1 MATSSYSN
9 LFGTTGSGQ
18 QGSQAGIGTLF
29 GQQPRQRR
37 SAYGQFGQQGQQPQQ
52 TFAQMQQQGMA
63 RPAPQAPQG
72 QPFQQFGGSE
82 QAQQARTGMLSQLQQ
97 QLAQPTR
104 FDTQAFQQ
112 IRGAQAANL
121 QAEYGAEQKRLD
133 EELARR
139 GLSASSIGG
148 GRMGDLAGQQA
159 RALSS
164 LDAQLLQQAAQ
175 TQAQDRL
182 AAMQAAGQFAEL
194 AGSQDLAQFEANR
207 VAQAAE
213 FAQGLQG
220 AQFQQG
226 QMEFGQQQAL
236 AAAQAQQSGQQSQ
249 MELALRRQLGLGE
262 LGLGERRQTAQEQQ
276 FAEQLGF
283 SREQFQQQ
291 TADTAAERTLRET
304 MQTRELTAAE
314 TQQLNEIEA
323 RKTLQAEQLGLQE
336 RLAQAEMTGVVSML
350 DANGK
355 PVQVSTI
362 AAQRLGQEGVALL
375 MQQAAQMSQQT
386 GTVYEIGADGK
397 LAQKTVTDDKG
408 NKVPVRTD
416 SVLARLSQEE
426 LQKAELTGQI
436 MQNGAMVDT
445 LAAQRF
451 NQDQLNQLTDQALR
465 QSQLTGVMYKVGADG
480 KVTQELVKDAQ
491 GRDVPISTEQRRAQQ
506 MQEQTQARQLAS
518 QQAEALSR
526 QSGLSYIVGDDGKVT
541 ADMDTTKSPPIQRT
555 TIEAQQLVQQKAMQE
570 TQLNQQRELALIEAG
585 GSIPMMGADGKQ
597 MTDAQGNPM
606 FRETVQARQVR
617 QQYEN
622 QLAELRGYF
631 EQPGV
636 DKDGKPITVKIDT
649 MAARQLSQQ
658 DRQSLA
664 AQALERSQLTGFMY
678 KVGADGQIVQEFT
691 PAPDNK
697 PLTTA
702 QAQQASLDREL
713 RRQLGIAEYGGVI
726 GGQQTLQAQQQQQ
739 QLLIQLAS
747 VLAGS
752 SSGIPADLL
761 EKLKG
766 LFGLSSTTTNNQQTT
781 DTKDW
786 LGGGGGGG
794 GGSDE
799 VTGPINQS

>member
-121 QAEYGAEQKRLD
+121 QAEYGAEQSRLN

-236 AAAQAQQSGQQSQ
+236 AAAQAQQSGQQNQ
-249 MELALRRQLGLGE
+249 MELELRRQLGLGE
-262 LGLGERRQTAQEQQ
+262 LTGQIGDKQTLAAQQLAQRQTEFGSQQ
-276 FAEQLGF
+276 ARADAEAR
-283 SREQFQQQ
+283 SQQ
-291 TADTAAERTLRET
+291 TGLAFRVNERGEVVADTDPVTGEQRT
-304 MQTRELTAAE
+304 
-314 TQQLNEIEA
+314 
-323 RKTLQAEQLGLQE
+323 TLQARQLGLQE
-336 RLAQAEMTGVVSML
+336 RLGMAELTGTMSMV
-350 DANGK
+350 G
-355 PVQVSTI
+355 PGGQTMQVSTL
-362 AAQRLGQEGVALL
+362 AAQRLGQEGMALK
-375 MQQAAQMSQQT
+375 MQQAAQLSQQT
-386 GTVYEIGADGK
+386 GQVYEIN
-397 LAQKTVTDDKG
+397 AQGDVVPKTIG
-408 NKVPVRTD
+408 GQPVRTE
-416 SVLARLSQEE
+416 SALARLSQEE

-436 MQNGAMVDT
+436 MQNGAMVST
-445 LAAQRF
+445 IAAQRLS
-451 NQDQLNQLTDQALR
+451 QDQLNQLTDQALR
-465 QSQLTGVMYKVGADG
+465 QSQLTGVMYKVGDDG
-480 KVTQELVKDAQ
+480 RIVQDMVNGQPVT
-491 GRDVPISTEQRRAQQ
+491 TEQRRAQQ
-506 MQEQTQARQLAS
+506 EQELTQARQLAA

-526 QSGLSYIVGDDGKVT
+526 QSGLSYKIGDDGKVT
-541 ADMDTTKSPPIQRT
+541 ADIDPATNKQRT
-555 TIEAQQLVQQKAMQE
+555 TVEAQQLAQQKAMQE
-570 TQLNQQRELALIEAG
+570 TQLAQQRELALAEMG
-585 GSIPMMGADGKQ
+585 GSVPVMDPATGRQ
-597 MTDAQGNPM
+597 QVDAQGNPV

-617 QQYEN
+617 QQYDN

-631 EQPGV
+631 EVPGPN
-636 DKDGKPITVKIDT
+636 GTMVKIDT
-649 MAARQLSQQ
+649 VAARQLSQQ
-658 DRQSLA
+658 DRQNLA

-678 KVGADGQIVQEFT
+678 KVGSDGQIVQEFT
-691 PAPDNK
+691 PDNK

-713 RRQLGIAEYGGVI
+713 RRQLGIAEYGGII

-752 SSGIPADLL
+752 SSGVPADLL

-766 LFGLSSTTTNNQQTT
+766 LFGLSSTTTNNEQEDI

-786 LGGGGGGG
+786 LGGPGG
-794 GGSDE
+794 
-799 VTGPINQS
+799 TII